1 MSKISP
7 LPANKLYTS
16 FDPNKIPWETS
27 NDIPK
32 SLRKDFSQ
40 PRAVKALTLALNI
53 KDSGYN
59 VYLAGENDLGRAY
72 MLSQF
77 LKPIALKKETPPD
90 LLYVN
95 NFENEDNPILLKVLA
110 GQGKVLKSELAKIL
124 QQIKKEIPLRF
135 ETHAYEKKRQA
146 LLSNFQKIRESFI
159 KEMDIIAEKQGF
171 NLDIDEQGSLTLYPL
186 VEGKRLSDEDFEM
199 LDVNIRSA
207 IKRKSDHLL
216 HSMTAVIKKL
226 SKAERDYK
234 QSQKDLDKEVMVD
247 VLHKYF
253 TPFQEKFC
261 SHAGIYEE
269 THHSN
274 PAKSGKQP
282 FPL

>member
-40 PRAVKALTLALNI
+40 PRA
-53 KDSGYN
+53 DSGYN

-159 KEMDIIAEKQGF
+159 LWLKENG
-171 NLDIDEQGSLTLYPL
+171 
-186 VEGKRLSDEDFEM
+186 
-199 LDVNIRSA
+199 
-207 IKRKSDHLL
+207 
-216 HSMTAVIKKL
+216 
-226 SKAERDYK
+226 
-234 QSQKDLDKEVMVD
+234 
-247 VLHKYF
+247 
-253 TPFQEKFC
+253 
-261 SHAGIYEE
+261 
-269 THHSN
+269 
-274 PAKSGKQP
+274 
-282 FPL
+282 